1 MIAMSNIYSRD
12 RIRFGG
18 ESILSNH
25 ALRFVWVLRK
35 CQNSHNPLW
44 RLFRKRMA
52 CKYGLEIAPA
62 ASIGEGL
69 YLGHAFGITVN
80 PNAVIGRNCNMHKG
94 VTIGQENRG
103 KRKGAP
109 VLGDCVWLGVNS
121 TIVGGVRLG
130 NDVLVAPNTY
140 VNCDVPSHSIV
151 IGHPCKII
159 SRDGATDGYVNNR
172 V

>member
-1 MIAMSNIYSRD
+1 
-12 RIRFGG
+12 
-18 ESILSNH
+18 
-25 ALRFVWVLRK
+25 
-35 CQNSHNPLW
+35 
-44 RLFRKRMA
+44 MA

-62 ASIGEGL
+62 TSIGEGL

-94 VTIGQENRG
+94 VTIGRENRG

-159 SRDGATDGYVNNR
+159 GSVRP
-172 V
+172 